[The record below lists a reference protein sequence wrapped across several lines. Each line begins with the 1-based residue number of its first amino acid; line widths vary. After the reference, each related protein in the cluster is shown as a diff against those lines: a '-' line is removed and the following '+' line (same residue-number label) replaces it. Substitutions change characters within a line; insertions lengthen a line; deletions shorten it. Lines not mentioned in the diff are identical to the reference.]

1 MSAIDSNHK
10 SSPAKPQ
17 KPSGSHGTDTREW
30 YLEVLHE
37 FALSQVGLNSLE
49 EILWNVAKT
58 AIARLGFVDC
68 VIYLVDDSGQTLV
81 QRAAHGPKNPIAQ
94 DIYNPITIPIGQG
107 IVGTVAATGKP
118 EKVGDTRLDPRYIED
133 DEHRLSELAVPII
146 HDDKVIGVLDSENP
160 EPDFFT
166 DLHLNLFSTI
176 ASLASTR
183 IDTAMALDDL
193 QQTVDEL
200 RIAKDRLSKQAE
212 KLETARHEAEQ
223 ASREKSQFL
232 ANMSHEIRTPMT
244 SIVGFSE
251 LLSRG
256 DQSTENRHQWAGQ
269 IKRNADFLMRLLNEL
284 LDLSKIET
292 GAFEANFEPCDLRI
306 LLQDAYE
313 LTYPMAESKGL
324 KFDAP
329 KTDHLPE
336 RLMLDAHRVQQICLN
351 LLTNAVKY
359 TQAGKIIL
367 EARIVNAPTAREHLE
382 IAVHDTGSG
391 ISASA
396 LERIFEPFTR
406 QTKNKENID
415 GSGLGLAI
423 SRGLALG
430 LGGELAASSE
440 RHVGSNFTLSL
451 PVVPIEDCSAVTD
464 SADIEL
470 ADEDKSS
477 LQGKAILVVEDTQSI
492 ALLIEHLLRD
502 AGAKIYL
509 AENGAEGEKMLL
521 DAKQRESGFDL
532 VLMDM
537 MMPVMDGFE
546 ATRRIRAS
554 GIETPIV
561 AMTAMA
567 INDECEKCME
577 AGCDFFLTK
586 PIKTAEFSA
595 QICAILDSAEKKQQT
610 QIEN

>member
-146 HDDKVIGVLDSENP
+146 HDDKVIGVLDSEHP

-193 QQTVDEL
+193 QQTVDKL
-200 RIAKDRLSKQAE
+200 RVAKDRLSKQAE
-212 KLETARHEAEQ
+212 KLETARHEAEL

-256 DQSTENRHQWAGQ
+256 DQSAENRHQWAGQ

-324 KFDAP
+324 KFDVP

-359 TQAGKIIL
+359 TQAGKVTL
-367 EARIVNAPTAREHLE
+367 EAKIVNASTAREHLE
-382 IAVHDTGSG
+382 ITVHDTGSG

-406 QTKNKENID
+406 QTKNKESID

-430 LGGELAASSE
+430 LGGELTASSE

>member
-1 MSAIDSNHK
+1 VSRINSNNK
-10 SSPAKPQ
+10 LSPAEPQ
-17 KPSGSHGTDTREW
+17 KPSGSHCADTRGW

-146 HDDKVIGVLDSENP
+146 HDDKVIGVLDSEHP

-193 QQTVDEL
+193 QQTVDKL
-200 RIAKDRLSKQAE
+200 RVAKDRLSKQAE

-244 SIVGFSE
+244 SIIGFSE

-256 DQSTENRHQWAGQ
+256 EQSTENRHQWAGQ

-292 GAFEANFEPCDLRI
+292 GVFEANFEPCDLRI

-313 LTYPMAESKGL
+313 LICPMAESKGL

-329 KTDHLPE
+329 RTDHLPE
-336 RLMLDAHRVQQICLN
+336 RLMLDAHRVQQICIN

-359 TQAGKIIL
+359 TEAGKVTL
-367 EARIVNAPTAREHLE
+367 EAKIVKTSTARKHLE
-382 IAVHDTGSG
+382 ITVLDTGSG
-391 ISASA
+391 ISSSA

-406 QTKNKENID
+406 QTKNKESID

-430 LGGELAASSE
+430 LGGELTASSE
-440 RHVGSNFTLSL
+440 RHAGSNFTLSL
-451 PVVPIEDCSAVTD
+451 PVVPIEDYSAVTD

-470 ADEDKSS
+470 ADEDRSS

-502 AGAKIYL
+502 AGAEIYL

-521 DAKQRESGFDL
+521 DAKERESGFDL
-532 VLMDM
+532 ILMDM

-554 GIETPIV
+554 GIKTPIV

-567 INDECEKCME
+567 INDECEKCIE

-586 PIKTAEFSA
+586 PIKTAEFST
-595 QICAILDSAEKKQQT
+595 QLCTILDSAEKKQQT
-610 QIEN
+610 QVEI